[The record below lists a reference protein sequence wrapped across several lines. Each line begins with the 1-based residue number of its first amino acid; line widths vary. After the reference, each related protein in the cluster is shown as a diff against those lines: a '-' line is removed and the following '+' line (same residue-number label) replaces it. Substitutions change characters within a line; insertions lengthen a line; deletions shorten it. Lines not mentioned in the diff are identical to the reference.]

1 MLIVSFDAY
10 KFRCIT
16 ISRHSGGGGVASL
29 FSFFFH
35 DCCRFNIIEYR
46 LSAEAFRNSKA
57 ISGFIIKEVA
67 FGLIASAGKL
77 DGWGDIRWAD
87 LHIEL
92 DFNFIGQSLQL
103 NEVFVYTIWI
113 WVMRYG
119 PHYNNQAQCK
129 IYFLF
134 IRLCKYILVTNCRK
148 CGWVEEDIRLSLMA
162 IGRKPVYQ
170 IGYFQIGFQ

>member
-1 MLIVSFDAY
+1 MV
-10 KFRCIT
+10 
-16 ISRHSGGGGVASL
+16 
-29 FSFFFH
+29 
-35 DCCRFNIIEYR
+35 
-46 LSAEAFRNSKA
+46 
-57 ISGFIIKEVA
+57 
-67 FGLIASAGKL
+67 
-77 DGWGDIRWAD
+77 WGDIRWAD

-134 IRLCKYILVTNCRK
+134 IRLCKYLLRIAGNVDEWKR
-148 CGWVEEDIRLSLMA
+148 IF
-162 IGRKPVYQ
+162 
-170 IGYFQIGFQ
+170 GYR